1 MDPGDPDHPT
11 TVNPDDPGKT
21 DPSDPGKTDPADPGT
36 DKPATGD
43 SGVLVWVVALP
54 TALLAA
60 AFVLKRKEREA

>member
-1 MDPGDPDHPT
+1 MEPGDPDKPT
-11 TVNPDDPGKT
+11 PVDPDDPGKT